1 MQTTLKTSSIIDV
14 LQRVIDSPDHVLE
27 IQMPL
32 FSKARPRL
40 TRSGHAYMPAAYR
53 EAQLEMQC
61 QIRRQW
67 QQDPLEGPLALHVEM
82 HGEGRG
88 DADNLVGALLD
99 AAGPS
104 KGKPG
109 MLWVDDRVSIIP
121 YVFAE
126 WHKAPKTDS
135 RWTIKILVM

>member
-1 MQTTLKTSSIIDV
+1 
-14 LQRVIDSPDHVLE
+14 
-27 IQMPL
+27 MPL

-40 TRSGHAYMPAAYR
+40 TKSGHAYMPAAYR
-53 EAQLEMQC
+53 EAQTEMQR
-61 QIRRQW
+61 QIAQQW
-67 QQDPLEGPLALHVEM
+67 QADPLEGPLALHVEM

-104 KGKPG
+104 KNKPG
-109 MLWVDDRVSIIP
+109 MLWVDDRVSVIP

-126 WHKAPKTDS
+126 WHKANKADS
-135 RWTIKILVM
+135 RWTIRILML